1 MTYDV
6 TVLTLRPGATPRA
19 LPTLGKALEAQTGR
33 MLACWYSDLG
43 ALNRILILTEHD
55 ASTQGAEARAALAR
69 EADLFGIGE
78 FIMSVTFDTFVQ
90 FPFVE
95 KLQAGASGPVFE
107 VRTYSL
113 KPDGLQKT
121 MDLWRKAVPGRVTL
135 SPLLAAMYSVTGTA
149 PRFMHI
155 WPYKS
160 LDERQRIRAKSVEAG
175 LWPPPGGPD
184 HLVTMQSDVYLPAP
198 FSPIR

>member
-6 TVLTLRPGATPRA
+6 TILTLRPGTTPRA
-19 LPTLGKALEAQTGR
+19 LPILGKALEAQADR
-33 MLACWYSDLG
+33 MLACWYTDLG
-43 ALNRILILTEHD
+43 ALNRVLIIAKHN
-55 ASTQGAEARAALAR
+55 AQGAEARYALAS
-69 EADLFGIGE
+69 EPNLFGIGE
-78 FIMSVTFDTFVQ
+78 FIMAATFDTFVQ
-90 FPFVE
+90 FPFME
-95 KLQAGASGPVFE
+95 EIQAGAPGPVFE

-121 MDLWRKAVPGRVTL
+121 IELWRKAVPGRVAL
-135 SPLLAAMYSVTGTA
+135 SPLLAAMYSVTGAA

-184 HLVTMQSDVYLPAP
+184 HLATMQSDIYLPAP
-198 FSPIR
+198 FSPVR